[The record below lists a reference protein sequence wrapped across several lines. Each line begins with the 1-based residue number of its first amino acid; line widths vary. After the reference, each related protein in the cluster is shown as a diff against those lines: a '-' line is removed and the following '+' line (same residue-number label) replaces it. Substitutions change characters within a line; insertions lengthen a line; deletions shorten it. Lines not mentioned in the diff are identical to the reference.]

1 MKKEI
6 KSKLILC
13 LALVLS
19 GALAGCSQNN
29 NQTVSEADRLEN
41 NREIVRLATLINP
54 TNPPVT
60 DKMLQTGEF
69 NGELFELN
77 AEHESAYFKGAASD
91 NAKALLL
98 RLMRYSYPPEMVKMV
113 KNSGVIE
120 DDSVH
125 EGAARVLTSM
135 AAPAVVPVLQGW
147 LTNNLTAAE
156 NGKPCRW
163 GELDEA
169 IKDLTRFRETNMVPM
184 LVVAWQKGVFEKKI
198 APLALGGILDMRY
211 LRQTV
216 IQTLADMPT
225 PDAKK
230 ILTEAMNDKQFDESI
245 RYPVAAALVRLDDQS
260 ARELLLNGLDKY
272 LAPDQDTLESSRH
285 IFAYYALEELGDTNL
300 ISAIEAKA
308 AAATRKR
315 LQLVLPRLVERMRIN
330 NLSPEQLRRI
340 AIGEKDL
347 NRRLSAIMVLGGIGK
362 ADELPFL
369 ESLLPDAEKYGGLQ
383 GQREYLVRVLK
394 AAIRNVQLHNWKEF
408 SK

>member
-1 MKKEI
+1 MKP
-6 KSKLILC
+6 KLILC

-19 GALAGCSQNN
+19 IGLAGCSQNN
-29 NQTVSEADRLEN
+29 NQTVSEAERLEN
-41 NREIVRLATLINP
+41 NREILRLANLVNP

-60 DKMLQTGEF
+60 GEMLQTGEF

-98 RLMRYSYPPEMVKMV
+98 RLTQYSYSPEMRKQFARFGFNEADV
-113 KNSGVIE
+113 
-120 DDSVH
+120 VH

-169 IKDLTRFRETNMVPM
+169 IKDLTRFRETNMVPL
-184 LVVAWQKGVFEKKI
+184 LVVAWQKGIFEKKI
-198 APLALGGILDMRY
+198 DLLALSGILDMRY

-216 IQTLADMPT
+216 IQTLAEMPT
-225 PDAKK
+225 SGAQK

-245 RYPVAAALVRLDDQS
+245 RYPVAAALVQLGDQS

-272 LAPDQDTLESSRH
+272 LAPDQDALESSRH
-285 IFAYYALEELGDTNL
+285 IFAYYALEEVGDTNL

-330 NLSPEQLRRI
+330 NLSPEELRRI

-347 NRRLSAIMVLGGIGK
+347 NRRLAAIIVLGNTGK

-369 ESLLPDAEKYGGLQ
+369 ESLLPDAENYHGLQ

-394 AAIRNVQLHNWKEF
+394 ATIRNVQLHNWKEF